1 MVASAA
7 EGVLVEK
14 RFRVSSPRVMH
25 ETIEGEVILIAL
37 DTGTYY
43 SLRESA
49 ADVWEAIGQGGSET
63 DIVDALSR
71 RYEGSHDQ
79 MRSAVQDLLAQ
90 LEEERL
96 IEGADDAGP
105 AGPIGVAD
113 TGDGRRPFSA
123 PVFEKHTDMQ
133 DLILL
138 DPVHEVDQRGWP
150 HPAPEASA

>member
-1 MVASAA
+1 MD
-7 EGVLVEK
+7 K

-43 SLRESA
+43 SLRESG
-49 ADVWEAIGQGGSET
+49 ADVWEGIGRGASQGE
-63 DIVDALSR
+63 IVAALSR
-71 RYEGSHDQ
+71 RYDGSPDE
-79 MRSAVQDLLAQ
+79 MGSAVAALLGQ

-96 IEGADDAGP
+96 IEAADDGDAGGW
-105 AGPIGVAD
+105 AEAD
-113 TGDGRRPFSA
+113 SAAATKPPFVA

-138 DPVHEVDQRGWP
+138 DPVHEVDPRGWP
-150 HPAPEASA
+150 PPAPSETPAS